1 MWALKNFEYYLYGQV
16 FTLTTDHR
24 PLTWLKTM
32 KNANQR
38 LTRWAVFLQ
47 QFKFDIQHRPGSQHK
62 NADKFDIQ
70 HRPGSQHKNA
80 DGLSRGGRDVTKQAK
95 AAPNSPDNHAVDFI
109 ENTIT

>member
-1 MWALKNFEYYLYGQV
+1 VWALKNFEYYLYGQV
-16 FTLTTDHR
+16 FTLITDHR

-62 NADKFDIQ
+62 NAD
-70 HRPGSQHKNA
+70 
-80 DGLSRGGRDVTKQAK
+80 GLSRGGRDVTKQTK
-95 AAPNSPDNHAVDFI
+95 AALSSPDNHAVDFI
-109 ENTIT
+109 ENTII

>member
-1 MWALKNFEYYLYGQV
+1 VWALKNFEYYLYGQV
-16 FTLTTDHR
+16 FTLITDHR

-62 NADKFDIQ
+62 NAD
-70 HRPGSQHKNA
+70 
-80 DGLSRGGRDVTKQAK
+80 GLSRGGRDVTKQTK
-95 AAPNSPDNHAVDFI
+95 AAPNSPDNHADFI
-109 ENTIT
+109 ENT